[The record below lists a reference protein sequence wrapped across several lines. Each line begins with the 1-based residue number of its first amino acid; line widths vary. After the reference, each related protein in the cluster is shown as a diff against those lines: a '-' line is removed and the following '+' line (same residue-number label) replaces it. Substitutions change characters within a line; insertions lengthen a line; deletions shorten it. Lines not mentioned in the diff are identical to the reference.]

1 MGYFFLLRDLF
12 PLHTLL
18 ATDTVVFFRCTQNYG
33 PSQKIVLDAS
43 PGASG
48 QASQNAIEIQQ
59 VQSSSLP
66 TAEHQ
71 RLHRGAFFSGVKMT
85 AKMKYLKGTK
95 EFKVFPD
102 NDPTGFIHIWV
113 FPKIG
118 VPQNGW

>member
-1 MGYFFLLRDLF
+1 MTHLKSQKKDQAILIIEENSPQTMGYFFLLRDLF
-12 PLHTLL
+12 PLHTLF

-66 TAEHQ
+66 TAERQ
-71 RLHRGAFFSGVKMT
+71 RLHRGAFFFRAHSGNT
-85 AKMKYLKGTK
+85 
-95 EFKVFPD
+95 D
-102 NDPTGFIHIWV
+102 S
-113 FPKIG
+113 
-118 VPQNGW
+118 